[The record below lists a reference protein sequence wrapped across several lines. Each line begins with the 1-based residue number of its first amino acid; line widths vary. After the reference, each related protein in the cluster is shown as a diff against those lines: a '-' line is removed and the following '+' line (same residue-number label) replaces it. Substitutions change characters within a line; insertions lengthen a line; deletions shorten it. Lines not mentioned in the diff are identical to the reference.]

1 MSIKQS
7 SMDYVE
13 AFSGDTI
20 YKIKDDI
27 NEWLEDNPEYY
38 LDRMEMVS
46 TSSGYKSVLCD
57 FVRKDDEPETE
68 TKTEKEEVP
77 IRELLLGLIGAVNE
91 LTDAVKTLTEK
102 K

>member
-46 TSSGYKSVLCD
+46 ASSGYKSALCD
-57 FVRKDDEPETE
+57 FVRKDDESEN
-68 TKTEKEEVP
+68 KTEEEEIP

-91 LTDAVKTLTEK
+91 LTDAVKENK
-102 K
+102 Q

>member
-13 AFSGDTI
+13 AFSGDSV

-46 TSSGYKSVLCD
+46 PSTGYKSVLCD
-57 FVRKDDEPETE
+57 FVRKDAEPEDE
-68 TKTEKEEVP
+68 AKTEEEEVP
-77 IRELLLGLIGAVNE
+77 IRELLIGVIGAINE
-91 LTDAVKTLTEK
+91 LTDAVKEK

>member
-13 AFSGDTI
+13 AFSGDSV
-20 YKIKDDI
+20 YEIKDDI

-46 TSSGYKSVLCD
+46 SASGGYKSVLCD
-57 FVRKDDEPETE
+57 FVRKDAEPEEE
-68 TKTEKEEVP
+68 TKTEEEEVP

-91 LTDAVKTLTEK
+91 LTDAVKESK
-102 K
+102 

>member
-13 AFSGDTI
+13 AFSGDSV

-46 TSSGYKSVLCD
+46 PSAGYKSVLCD
-57 FVRKDDEPETE
+57 FVLKDAEPEDETE
-68 TKTEKEEVP
+68 TEEEVP
-77 IRELLLGLIGAVNE
+77 TKELLLGLIGAVNE
-91 LTDAVKTLTEK
+91 LTDAVKELK
-102 K
+102 SNG

>member
-13 AFSGDTI
+13 VFPGDSV
-20 YKIKDDI
+20 YEIKDDI
-27 NEWLEDNPEYY
+27 NKWLEDNPEYY

-46 TSSGYKSVLCD
+46 ISSGYKSALCD

-68 TKTEKEEVP
+68 TKTEKEEIP
-77 IRELLLGLIGAVNE
+77 IRELLLGLIEAVNE
-91 LTDAVKTLTEK
+91 LTDTVKTLTEK